1 MMQFQGLTKLF
12 LTKTATSHHLSQY
25 IVIHLHLMMEQSFE
39 AEKIN
44 LSSGDTHRH
53 VTDS

>member
-1 MMQFQGLTKLF
+1 
-12 LTKTATSHHLSQY
+12 
-25 IVIHLHLMMEQSFE
+25 MEQSFE

>member
-1 MMQFQGLTKLF
+1 
-12 LTKTATSHHLSQY
+12 
-25 IVIHLHLMMEQSFE
+25 MEQSFE

-44 LSSGDTHRH
+44 LSSGDTHRQ